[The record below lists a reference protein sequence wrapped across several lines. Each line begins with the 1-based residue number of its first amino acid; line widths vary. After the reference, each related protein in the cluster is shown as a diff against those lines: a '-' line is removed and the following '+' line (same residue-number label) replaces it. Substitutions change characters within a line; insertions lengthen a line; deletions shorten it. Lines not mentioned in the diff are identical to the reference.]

1 MNNMDKIYLDMINK
15 SPIPCLLGGLVC
27 KCGQILDLEIEYLNI
42 KMIELLSLKN
52 NSFLQNLGLSS
63 FKSIEKAI
71 LKLEDN
77 TECSLDL
84 YIPSIDKYY
93 NISIN
98 KLENNK
104 ICIWFTSELSLLC
117 RCEKNVV
124 SKKSL

>member
-1 MNNMDKIYLDMINK
+1 MDKVYLDMINK
-15 SPIPCLLGGLVC
+15 SPIPCVLGRLVR

-42 KMIELLSLKN
+42 KMIELISLKD
-52 NSFLQNLGLSS
+52 NSFLKTFGLSS
-63 FKSIEKAI
+63 FESVEKAI
-71 LKLEDN
+71 LKLEHDI
-77 TECSLDL
+77 ECSLDL

-117 RCEKNVV
+117 RCEK
-124 SKKSL
+124 KCRKQ